1 MALSALLGLFVAA
14 SPAVAAAETRSYRC
28 FDDSSFTLLLTS
40 NEAIVRFKDGEYRLP
55 RKPSAIATKYAD
67 TKATLYL
74 DHDFAAF
81 VADDRPLPGC
91 TRVRPEAGTA
101 KP

>member
-1 MALSALLGLFVAA
+1 MALSALLGLIALAA
-14 SPAVAAAETRSYRC
+14 PAGAETETRSYRC
-28 FDDSSFTLLLTS
+28 FDDSSFTLLLTTT
-40 NEAIVRFKDGEYRLP
+40 EAVVRFKDGEYRLP
-55 RKPSAIATKYAD
+55 RKPSSIAIKYAD
-67 TKATLYL
+67 AKATLYL

-91 TRVRPEAGTA
+91 TRVRPESGPT